1 LVAVAHQ
8 QASPVIRVAVLL
20 LEPYCLLAVVAVAVV
35 KTTPGS
41 VVVQAVAVP
50 VQVTLVSPLAVL
62 EFLGRGMLVVVV
74 MKTLPVVAVGVKVG
88 AAGLPALA
96 PHMVRVMAVRVHLGK
111 AKEPLLAAEVV
122 QTGVL
127 GGLVVLAVA
136 ALVLLISLLQQ
147 PVALT
152 LAAVVALA
160 VKILAAPALKHTAQT
175 EVPVL

>member
-1 LVAVAHQ
+1 LVAVAQQ
-8 QASPVIRVAVLL
+8 QATPVIRVAVLL

-62 EFLGRGMLVVVV
+62 EFLGKGMLVVVV
-74 MKTLPVVAVGVKVG
+74 VKTLPVVAVGVTVG
-88 AAGLPALA
+88 AAGLAA
-96 PHMVRVMAVRVHLGK
+96 HIIRVMAVRVHLGK

-122 QTGVL
+122 QAGVL

-160 VKILAAPALKHTAQT
+160 VKILVAPALKHTAQT

>member
-50 VQVTLVSPLAVL
+50 VQVVVSPREVL

-96 PHMVRVMAVRVHLGK
+96 PHMVRLMAVRVHLGK

>member
-1 LVAVAHQ
+1 LVAVAQQ
-8 QASPVIRVAVLL
+8 QATPVIRVAVLL

-88 AAGLPALA
+88 AAGLAA
-96 PHMVRVMAVRVHLGK
+96 HIIRVMAVRVHLGK

-160 VKILAAPALKHTAQT
+160 VKILVAPALKHTAQT